1 MTDGVGIGTTRQ
13 ESEAQSTLAD
23 QGYRDG
29 MNRKGWSSVGTLT
42 RCRIGSLGANQLSAD
57 NLGSPGDR
65 KLAGAEPRMPKDIR
79 L

>member
-42 RCRIGSLGANQLSAD
+42 RCRIGSLGAN
-57 NLGSPGDR
+57 
-65 KLAGAEPRMPKDIR
+65 
-79 L
+79 